1 MRLEKIKLSGFKS
14 FVDPTTI
21 PVSSNLMG
29 IVGPNGCGKSNIID
43 AVRWVM
49 GESSAKH
56 LRGDTMA
63 DVIFNGS
70 STRKPV
76 GVASVELVFDNS
88 EAGVGGEYAGYN
100 TIAIKRQV
108 SRDGQSLYSLN
119 GTRCRRKDI
128 TGIFLGTG
136 LGSRSYAIIEQGTI
150 SRLIEAKPDD
160 LRVLIEEA
168 AGVSKYKERR
178 HETEIRIRH
187 TRENLERLDDVR
199 DEVENHINHLKRQAK
214 KAEKYTTLKANER
227 RYKQELLAIRWRSY
241 DKSVQE
247 YDHSSESQ
255 QQGLADALQGKAE
268 LEGSLSRAG
277 ETHAGYQQ
285 KLNAVQG
292 ELYGVSSEIGR
303 LEQTI
308 ESADQLKQEIQ
319 DEIDRLKQGNEQAL
333 DDLDQDRAQLDGIK
347 NELIQSDES
356 LKQAILSESEA
367 AKRQQEIERKRRI
380 MQAEWDDIKVR
391 HSAAKEIS
399 QIECARI
406 EQFVEQDEQYCDRHR
421 RLQTEFKDLSDNAL
435 ATEIEKLNS
444 EIDSLKDMR
453 SHIFTEIVESKSQ
466 TDLSQAR
473 LKALHE
479 ELNKLRSEQ
488 RDIQGK
494 VASLETLQQH
504 ATGQD
509 RTEINVW
516 LMAMKISDAPRLAQE
531 IDVQPGWETAVE
543 AVLDIYLE
551 SLCLIDEE
559 SVLANLDSLPSD
571 SLAMIGSKRDKYRG
585 GRSKH
590 TSLSD
595 KVKSPWN
602 VETLLT
608 GIYCADDLAQ
618 ARAICAVLEDH
629 ESVITADGVWLGPGW
644 VCLKRGNDGRSGVI
658 KREKDL
664 RVLKEKLTQLHSRHE
679 TLESELTQV
688 ETNLSASEKRLE
700 GVQAKEQSLSTQISE
715 LKSQLSARSAKFEQF
730 KQRLEQIEIELED
743 INTRL
748 HKNGLLSDKAENNR
762 HNAEQ
767 QLSELAEQNDRFSQK
782 NTDLEVVVEQINQ
795 ETTEA
800 RDAVHR
806 FESRMENLHS
816 SEKLTTKHLDR
827 LEKQHQQ
834 EVDRIK
840 QLCAKLNATQSPI
853 DRHALKLNQL
863 LEQRA
868 ELERKLKAA
877 RLELTENEQSNTA
890 LSEQRVA
897 LERQIDQKREQLE
910 QVRMDSQ
917 ASRVR
922 SQAILEQLVEM
933 NIEPQTALEN
943 IPADADEQVWHETVE
958 ELAGKLER
966 LGAINLAAVE
976 EHDEQAQ
983 RLDYLNSQHK
993 DLTESL
999 ETLERAMNKIDQES
1013 KSRFKSTFDQI
1024 NAGLQRN
1031 FPKLFG
1037 GGKATLELTEQN
1049 LLETGVNVIAQPPG
1063 KRNSSIHLLSGGE
1076 KALTAVAL
1084 VFSIF
1089 ELNPAPFCLLD
1100 EVDAPLDDANIGR
1113 FRQLVEEMSLSV
1125 QFVFITHN
1133 KATMEAAQ
1141 HLVGVT
1147 MEEPG
1152 VSRMV
1157 AVDIDEAVKLAVG

>member
-21 PVSSNLMG
+21 PVASNLMG

-56 LRGDTMA
+56 LRGGTMA

-70 STRKPV
+70 STRKSV

-88 EAGVGGEYAGYN
+88 EASVGGEYAGYN

-187 TRENLERLDDVR
+187 TRENMERLNDVR
-199 DEVENHINHLKRQAK
+199 DEVEKHIGHLKRQAK
-214 KAEKYTTLKANER
+214 KAEKYTRLKVDER

-247 YDHSSESQ
+247 YDQGTELQ
-255 QQGLADALQGKAE
+255 QQQLDDVLQGKAS
-268 LEGSLSRAG
+268 LEEQLSCAG
-277 ETHAGYQQ
+277 EMHADYQRS
-285 KLNAVQG
+285 LNAIQG

-303 LEQTI
+303 LEQAI
-308 ESADQLKQEIQ
+308 ESAEQLKKEIQ
-319 DEIDRLKQGNEQAL
+319 DEIDRLGQGNKQAL
-333 DDLDQDRAQLDGIK
+333 DDFDQDRAQLDEIK
-347 NELIQSDES
+347 NELVGSDE
-356 LKQAILSESEA
+356 LLNQAKLSESEA
-367 AKRQQEIERKRRI
+367 AERQRGFERKRRSL
-380 MQAEWDDIKVR
+380 QAEWDAIKFR
-391 HSAAKEIS
+391 NSKAKETS

-406 EQFVEQDEQYCDRHR
+406 EQFAEQDKQYHDRQG
-421 RLQTEFKDLSDNAL
+421 RLEAEFKSLSNNAL
-435 ATEIEKLNS
+435 AAEIEKLNS
-444 EIDSLKDMR
+444 EIDSLNGMR
-453 SHIFTEIVESKSQ
+453 AGVVTEIADSKSQ
-466 TDLSQAR
+466 TDRSHAQ
-473 LKALHE
+473 LKTLRD
-479 ELNKLRSEQ
+479 ELNKLRFEQ

-509 RTEINVW
+509 RTEINAW
-516 LMAMKISDAPRLAQE
+516 LQAMEISDAPRLAQE
-531 IDVQPGWETAVE
+531 IDVQPGWEAAVE
-543 AVLDIYLE
+543 AVLDSYLE
-551 SLCLIDEE
+551 SLCLIDAAPL
-559 SVLANLDSLPSD
+559 LANLDAFPNAA
-571 SLAMIGSKRDKYRG
+571 LAMIESKRDNYRAGTAKYIN
-585 GRSKH
+585 
-590 TSLSD
+590 LSD
-595 KVKSPWN
+595 RVKSTWN

-608 GIYCADDLAQ
+608 GVYCADDLAQ
-618 ARAICAVLEDH
+618 AKTMCDALEDH
-629 ESVITADGVWLGPGW
+629 ESVITADGIWLGPGW

-664 RVLKEKLTQLHSRHE
+664 RVLNEKLVQFQSRHE
-679 TLESELTQV
+679 ELEAELTQV
-688 ETNLSASEKRLE
+688 ESNLSDSEQRLAV
-700 GVQAKEQSLSTQISE
+700 VQAKEQSLSIQLSE
-715 LKSQLSARSAKFEQF
+715 FKSQLSARAAKSDHI
-730 KQRLEQIEIELED
+730 KQRMEQIEIELED

-748 HKNGLLSDKAENNR
+748 HKNRLLSDEAENNR
-762 HNAEQ
+762 CDAEQ
-767 QLSELAEQNDRFSQK
+767 QLLALEDQNDQFNQK
-782 NTDLEVVVEQINQ
+782 NIDIELMIEESNQ
-795 ETTEA
+795 ESIEA
-800 RDAVHR
+800 RDTVHR
-806 FESRMENLHS
+806 LESRIEHLRS
-816 SEKLTTKHLDR
+816 SEQLTNKHLKR
-827 LEKQHQQ
+827 LETQHQQ
-834 EVDRIK
+834 ESDRMQYLRTKLSATKAPIEGYVD
-840 QLCAKLNATQSPI
+840 KLN
-853 DRHALKLNQL
+853 KL

-890 LSEQRVA
+890 LSEQRVT
-897 LERQIDQKREQLE
+897 LERQIEQKREQLE
-910 QVRMDSQ
+910 QIRTDSQ

-922 SQAILEQLVEM
+922 SQAILEQLMEM

-943 IPADADEQVWHETVE
+943 IPADADEQVWHERVE
-958 ELAGKLER
+958 ELAEKLER
-966 LGAINLAAVE
+966 LGAINLAAIE
-976 EHDEQAQ
+976 EHDKQTQ
-983 RLDYLNSQHK
+983 RLDYLNRQHT

-1013 KSRFKSTFDQI
+1013 RSRFRSTFDQI

-1037 GGKATLELTEQN
+1037 GGQATLELTEQN
-1049 LLETGVNVIAQPPG
+1049 LLETGVNVIARPPG

-1100 EVDAPLDDANIGR
+1100 EVDAPLDDANVGR

-1125 QFVFITHN
+1125 QFIFITHN

-1157 AVDIDEAVKLAVG
+1157 AVDIDEAVKMAVG

>member
-21 PVSSNLMG
+21 PVPSNLMG

-56 LRGDTMA
+56 LRGGTMA

-70 STRKPV
+70 STRKSV

-88 EAGVGGEYAGYN
+88 EAGAGGEYAGYN

-178 HETEIRIRH
+178 RETEIRIRH
-187 TRENLERLDDVR
+187 TRENLERLNDVR
-199 DEVENHINHLKRQAK
+199 DEVEKHIGHLKRQAK
-214 KAEKYTTLKANER
+214 KAEKYSMLKADER
-227 RYKQELLAIRWRSY
+227 RYKQELLAIRWRAY
-241 DKSVQE
+241 DKSVQA

-255 QQGLADALQGKAE
+255 QQGLAEALQGKAE
-268 LEGSLSRAG
+268 LEEQLSRAG
-277 ETHAGYQQ
+277 KSHAAYQQ
-285 KLNAVQG
+285 NLNAIQG
-292 ELYGVSSEIGR
+292 ELYGVNSEIGR
-303 LEQTI
+303 LEQAI

-319 DEIDRLKQGNEQAL
+319 DEIDRLKQGNKQAL
-333 DDLDQDRAQLDGIK
+333 DDLDQDRAQLEEIK
-347 NELIQSDES
+347 NELVRSDE
-356 LKQAILSESEA
+356 LLNQAKLSQSEA
-367 AKRQQEIERKRRI
+367 GERQREFEQKRRI
-380 MQAEWDDIKVR
+380 MLAEWDEIKIR
-391 HSAAKEIS
+391 NSAAKETS
-399 QIECARI
+399 RIESARI
-406 EQFVEQDEQYCDRHR
+406 EQFAEQDKQYQDRQG
-421 RLQTEFKDLSDNAL
+421 RLETEFKDLSDSAL
-435 ATEIEKLNS
+435 ATEIEKLHS
-444 EIDSLKDMR
+444 EINSLNDRR
-453 SHIFTEIVESKSQ
+453 SHVLREIDASKSQ
-466 TDLSQAR
+466 TDRSRVR
-473 LKALHE
+473 LKALHD
-479 ELNKLRSEQ
+479 ELNQLRSEQ

-494 VASLETLQQH
+494 VASLKTLQQH

-509 RTEINVW
+509 RTEINTW
-516 LMAMKISDAPRLAQE
+516 LKTMEISDAPRLAQE
-531 IDVQPGWETAVE
+531 IDVQPGWESAVE
-543 AVLDIYLE
+543 AVLDSYLE
-551 SLCLIDEE
+551 SLCLVDAE
-559 SVLANLDSLPSD
+559 SLLVNLESFPND
-571 SLAMIGSKRDKYRG
+571 SLAMIESKRDNYRVDL
-585 GRSKH
+585 SKQIN
-590 TSLSD
+590 LSD
-595 KVKSPWN
+595 KVKSVWN
-602 VETLLT
+602 VETLLA

-618 ARAICAVLEDH
+618 ARTMCDALESH

-644 VCLKRGNDGRSGVI
+644 VYLKRGNDGRSGVI
-658 KREKDL
+658 KREKEL
-664 RVLKEKLTQLHSRHE
+664 RILKRELKQLHSRHE
-679 TLESELTQV
+679 ELESELTRV
-688 ETNLSASEKRLE
+688 ESDLFDSEQCLE
-700 GVQAKEQSLSTQISE
+700 VAQAKEQCLSTQLSE
-715 LKSQLSARSAKFEQF
+715 LKSQLSASVAKFEHI
-730 KQRLEQIEIELED
+730 KQRLAQIETEQED
-743 INTRL
+743 INARL
-748 HKNGLLSDKAENNR
+748 HKNRLLNDEAGNNR
-762 HNAEQ
+762 CNAEQ
-767 QLSELAEQNDRFSQK
+767 QLVALEEENDRFNQQ
-782 NTDLEVVVEQINQ
+782 NIDLELVAEQISR
-795 ETTEA
+795 ETTES
-800 RDAVHR
+800 RDTAHNLA
-806 FESRMENLHS
+806 SRIQHLHS
-816 SEKLTTKHLDR
+816 SEQLTSKHLKR
-827 LEKQHQQ
+827 LEAQYQQ
-834 EVDRIK
+834 EAERIS
-840 QLCAKLNATQSPI
+840 QLRAKLSATQSPL
-853 DRHALKLNQL
+853 DGYAVKLNEL

-877 RLELTENEQSNTA
+877 RLELKEHEQSNTA

-897 LERQIDQKREQLE
+897 LEDQIDQKREQLE
-910 QVRMDSQ
+910 QVRVDSQ
-917 ASRVR
+917 TSRVH
-922 SQAILEQLVEM
+922 SQAILEQLAEL
-933 NIEPQTALEN
+933 NIEPQTALQN
-943 IPADADEQVWHETVE
+943 LPADADEQVWHETVE
-958 ELAGKLER
+958 DLAGKLER

-999 ETLERAMNKIDQES
+999 ETLECAMHKIDQES
-1013 KSRFKSTFDQI
+1013 KTRFKSTFDKI

-1037 GGKATLELTEQN
+1037 GGQANLELTEQN
-1049 LLETGVNVIAQPPG
+1049 LLETGVNVIARPPG
-1063 KRNSSIHLLSGGE
+1063 KRNCSIHLLSGGE

-1100 EVDAPLDDANIGR
+1100 EVDAPLDDSNVGR

-1125 QFVFITHN
+1125 QFIFITHN

-1157 AVDIDEAVKLAVG
+1157 AVDIDEAVKMAVG